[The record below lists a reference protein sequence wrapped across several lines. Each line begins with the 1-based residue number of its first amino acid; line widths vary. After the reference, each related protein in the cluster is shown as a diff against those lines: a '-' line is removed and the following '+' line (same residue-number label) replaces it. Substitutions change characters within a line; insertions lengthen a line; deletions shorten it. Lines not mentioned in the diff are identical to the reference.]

1 MKAFPLKQDKS
12 DNQLFAQIFAKQPIS
27 VFSHEVL
34 NIFKLYLGSEIWGN
48 PLVWHVLVILHLHQ
62 SAFGFIDF
70 IIFIKKITHKLTPKM
85 TLLYIL

>member
-12 DNQLFAQIFAKQPIS
+12 DNQLFAQIFAKQPIL

-48 PLVWHVLVILHLHQ
+48 PLVWHVLIILHLHQ
-62 SAFGFIDF
+62 SAFGFMI
-70 IIFIKKITHKLTPKM
+70 LSY
-85 TLLYIL
+85 LLRRLRINLPQR